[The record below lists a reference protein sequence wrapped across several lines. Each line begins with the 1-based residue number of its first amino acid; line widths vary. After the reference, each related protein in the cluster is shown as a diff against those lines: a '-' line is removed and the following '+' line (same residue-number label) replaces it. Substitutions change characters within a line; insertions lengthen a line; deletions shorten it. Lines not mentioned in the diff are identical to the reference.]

1 MELGPGTVLTGLVKR
16 AVKTAGRVSV
26 STPADLDGLLETLQG
41 PKTSDAVQPTVLE
54 GEHLF
59 ATERMV
65 VSPGAGIF
73 EPNESCMDGT
83 QIEVGQILGMVG
95 SAEVRSSFAGE
106 IKGVLAYDGERVTSR
121 QPIAWLR
128 TRA

>member
-1 MELGPGTVLTGLVKR
+1 
-16 AVKTAGRVSV
+16 
-26 STPADLDGLLETLQG
+26 
-41 PKTSDAVQPTVLE
+41 
-54 GEHLF
+54 
-59 ATERMV
+59 MV

-73 EPNESCMDGT
+73 APNEACVDGT
-83 QIEVGQILGMVG
+83 VIKVGQLLGTVG

-128 TRA
+128 TMA